1 METLIR
7 LIDRVTA
14 AVGMVLAVVLLPMVA
29 LVFANVVLRYVFGT
43 GSLWMQEAVIYCFVI
58 LMTGLAGW
66 ALQTGEHVRVDI
78 LYSALSPRWQGA
90 IDLAGTVLLLG
101 PFLWVMWDRAWPYV
115 MRSWAIRERS
125 IETSGIPLLWVLKTS
140 LLVFVAVM
148 ALAALGFALRAV
160 QKLRGVAP
168 PAGGGAGGSAA

>member
-1 METLIR
+1 MER
-7 LIDRVTA
+7 LIGLIDGVTA
-14 AVGMVLAVVLLPMVA
+14 ALGRVLALAMLPMVA

-78 LYSALSPRWQGA
+78 LYSALSPRWQGV
-90 IDLAGTVLLLG
+90 IDLAGTALLMG
-101 PFLWVMWDRAWPYV
+101 PFLWVMWERALPYV
-115 MRSWAIRERS
+115 QRSWRMGERS
-125 IETSGIPLLWVLKTS
+125 IETSGIPLIWLLKTM

-148 ALAALGFALRAV
+148 ALAAVGFALRAV
-160 QKLRGVAP
+160 QKIRSAG
-168 PAGGGAGGSAA
+168 PAA